1 MMKSQNVIIIGSGV
15 AGLATAL
22 FLKKAGMESTIY
34 ESRSDEELETGAGF
48 LLSPNGVKIL
58 DGIGCKN
65 EVIANA
71 TVIKKIQQINSENEV
86 EAIFHNYSEKYYDAP
101 LLNVMRDQIIKSLL
115 KEVHRQG
122 IEMKYNKI
130 INLKNGKE
138 ALLRNGEFADGEAV
152 FVNFNETHAE
162 TDYLLSYPDENSFD
176 AQQEAEFL
184 KEKAESSNEIEIVA
198 VVDGVVA
205 GTAGIEAVGTK
216 YKLKHRAEL
225 GIAILKEYWG
235 LGIGKALMEAC
246 IECAKDAGYTQLE
259 LNVVAENERAVALY
273 RKMGFVEYGRNPRGF
288 NSRVSGYQ
296 EVVYM
301 LLEL

>member
-1 MMKSQNVIIIGSGV
+1 
-15 AGLATAL
+15 
-22 FLKKAGMESTIY
+22 
-34 ESRSDEELETGAGF
+34 
-48 LLSPNGVKIL
+48 
-58 DGIGCKN
+58 
-65 EVIANA
+65 
-71 TVIKKIQQINSENEV
+71 
-86 EAIFHNYSEKYYDAP
+86 
-101 LLNVMRDQIIKSLL
+101 
-115 KEVHRQG
+115 
-122 IEMKYNKI
+122 MKYDKI
-130 INLKNGKE
+130 ITLKNGRE

-162 TDYLLSYPDENSFD
+162 TDYLLSYPDENSYD

-184 KEKAESSNEIEIVA
+184 KEKTESPNEIEIVA

-205 GTAGIEAVGTK
+205 GTAGIEAVGAK

-301 LLEL
+301 LLVL